1 MSANDEPHGPDRHGL
16 GKSYFVQNTTTQAR
30 MISIMIADPW
40 VIAACSAMLK
50 LFCRLLRVGPLSVTQ
65 ACSVVFID
73 LVEAGSPDSA
83 TSVAPRPLALL

>member
-1 MSANDEPHGPDRHGL
+1 MLHPGFIEALPADRRPHSSDRRGL

-50 LFCRLLRVGPLSVTQ
+50 LILLAPILRVGSL
-65 ACSVVFID
+65 D
-73 LVEAGSPDSA
+73 
-83 TSVAPRPLALL
+83 